1 MTYLKISLVFLTILG
16 IAALG
21 SVAYSSTIHVPA
33 DRPTI
38 QDGIDFANDFD
49 TVLVAPGIYNEAINF
64 LGKTISVISEG
75 GSDYTFLRAPNE
87 DAISTLISINSD
99 EGPETLFRGFT
110 VEIFGATYYE
120 DIIIMRI
127 GPFSLPTIEYNV
139 FRNINL
145 TSNLSVIKVES
156 AALIRYNLFYNNYG
170 SNVIWSTKCAQ
181 ILNNTINANQGGIYS
196 LSNKTIVKNNIVTN
210 SYSYGIL
217 GYFAENDY
225 NNCWGNGSDNTPGPN
240 GISEDPK
247 FVDPNSKDYN
257 LKSYS
262 PCINAGDPD
271 PLFYDLNG
279 TRNDIGA
286 YSYQTFAPPFAK
298 YITYENSDLDH
309 IIFDMTPVILWTY
322 YDDNTVTSQARF
334 QIQVGTD
341 EDWTSAEMWDSGPVI
356 SSANN
361 ASYDGITLDENIDY
375 FLRIKVNNGTIWGD
389 WTYSWLQFHPH
400 QTIHIPADFPTI
412 QEGVDYSYDGDSIL
426 VDPGVYVEQVD
437 FIGKNIVVA
446 SSQGPEIT
454 TIQAPE
460 IGETYIQTAKSSDTA
475 KAIYNDPTRETLS
488 IAVLMNTGEPK
499 GAEISG
505 FTITGGTYTGIYCNG
520 TSPIITNNII
530 TGNSSIY
537 ENVSGA
543 IELESTRGAFIKGN
557 IIYNNNAGLY
567 GAAIHMEYC
576 EDDTICYNLA
586 YNNFGYGEIRCLN
599 TNNAIIYNNTLLPI
613 TYSGI
618 FKQGSGN
625 VYAYNNIIA
634 WSPVF
639 GVRSAGGWVF
649 SSHNCTWQNY
659 YGDYEG
665 SPPGDGDVYA
675 DPLFTDPVN
684 RNYFLMPISPCIDA
698 GDPDLFFNDP
708 DGSRNDIGAFT
719 TGCDPAIDTDGDGV
733 PDGCDNCPNL
743 SNANQ
748 SDGDNDAVGDACD
761 NCLPVSNTL
770 QRDTDNDGYGN
781 SCDNCPDDFNSS
793 QEDTDSDAVGDIC
806 DNCFNET
813 NEDQLDTDED
823 TIGDVCDNCPEDYN
837 LDQLDTDG
845 NNIGD
850 VCDWICG
857 DVDGIEAINILD
869 IVYIINYKYK
879 SGPEPDPMESA
890 DVDGISPVNI
900 LDIVYLINYKYKSGP
915 APNCP

>member
-1 MTYLKISLVFLTILG
+1 MIYPKISLLFLIILS
-16 IAALG
+16 IAAFA
-21 SVAYSSTIHVPA
+21 SESFSSTIHVPA

-38 QDGIDFANDFD
+38 QEGINFANDFD
-49 TVLVAPGIYNEAINF
+49 TVLVAPGTYNEKIDF
-64 LGKTISVISEG
+64 IGKTISVISEG
-75 GSDYTFLRAPNE
+75 GSDVTFLRAPE
-87 DAISTLISINSD
+87 EEVISTLISINSD
-99 EGPETLFRGFT
+99 EGPETLLRGFT
-110 VEIFGATYYE
+110 VEILSVSYHE
-120 DIIIMRI
+120 DIIILRI

-156 AALIRYNLFYNNYG
+156 AALIRYNLFYGNFG
-170 SNVIWSTKCAQ
+170 SNVIWSTKCAR
-181 ILNNTINANQGGIYS
+181 IINNTINANQGGIYS

-298 YITYENSDLDH
+298 YITFENSTLDH
-309 IIFDMTPVILWTY
+309 IVFDMNPVILWTY
-322 YDDNTVTSQARF
+322 YDDDTVTSQAQY

-341 EDWTSAEMWDSGPVI
+341 EDWTSAEMWDSGPVV
-356 SSANN
+356 SSEIN
-361 ASYDGITLDENIDY
+361 AIYDGILLDENISY
-375 FLRIKVNNGTIWGD
+375 FLRIRVHNGTIWGD
-389 WTYSWLQFHPH
+389 WTYSWFQFHPH
-400 QTIHIPADFPTI
+400 QVIHIPADFPTI
-412 QEGVDYSYDGDSIL
+412 QEGINYSYGGDTVL
-426 VDPGVYVEQVD
+426 VDPGVYVEQID
-437 FIGKNIVVA
+437 FLGKKIVVE
-446 SSQGPEIT
+446 STQGPEIT
-454 TIQAPE
+454 TIRAPFNGQK
-460 IGETYIQTAKSSDTA
+460 IVQTAKSSDTA
-475 KAIYNDPTRETLS
+475 AITADYPSRANLS
-488 IAVLMNTGEPK
+488 IVVTLNTEEQK

-505 FTITGGTYTGIYCNG
+505 FTITGGKYTGIYCNG

-530 TGNSSIY
+530 TGNSSVF
-537 ENVSGA
+537 ENVGGA
-543 IELESTRGAFIKGN
+543 IDLDNTRGALIKGN
-557 IIYNNNAGLY
+557 IIYDNNAKTY

-576 EDDTICYNLA
+576 EADTICYNLA
-586 YNNFGYGEIRCLN
+586 YNNYGYGEIRCLS
-599 TNNAIIYNNTLLPI
+599 TNNAIIYNNTLLPK

-639 GVRSAGGWVF
+639 GVHSAGGWVI
-649 SSHNCTWQNY
+649 SSYNCMWQNY
-659 YGDYEG
+659 HGDYEG

-675 DPLFTDPVN
+675 DPLFTNPVN
-684 RNYFLMPISPCIDA
+684 RNYYLMPISPCINN
-698 GDPDLFFNDP
+698 GDPNPFFNDP
-708 DGSRNDIGAFT
+708 DGTRNDIGALT
-719 TGCDPAIDTDGDGV
+719 TGCDPGIDTDSDGV
-733 PDGCDNCPNL
+733 PDGCDNCPKVT
-743 SNANQ
+743 NANQ
-748 SDGDNDAVGDACD
+748 SDSDNDAAGDACD
-761 NCLPVSNTL
+761 NCLLVSNTM
-770 QRDTDNDGYGN
+770 QRDTDNDGYGDD
-781 SCDNCPDDFNSS
+781 CDNCPDDSNSG
-793 QEDTDSDAVGDIC
+793 QDDADSDSVGDIC
-806 DNCFNET
+806 DNCSNDA

-845 NNIGD
+845 DNIGD

-857 DVDGIEAINILD
+857 DVDGVEAINILD
-869 IVYIINYKYK
+869 IVYIINYKYR

-890 DVDGISPVNI
+890 DVDGIPPVNI
-900 LDIVYLINYKYKSGP
+900 LDIVYLINFKYKSGP
-915 APNCP
+915 APDCL